1 MASFFYDEPS
11 WDFISKAHTSPMAD
25 VNEALSRDCI
35 TKIKI
40 NF

>member
-11 WDFISKAHTSPMAD
+11 WDFISKAYTLPMAD
-25 VNEALSRDCI
+25 VNEALEARLYNQN
-35 TKIKI
+35 KH